1 MARVHT
7 LARKEKILLLTKRRR
22 FVRLCFVGCVY
33 IGVVLLGLVGE
44 LVAGSNSNRPAFNTA
59 TSIAENGDRHRI
71 KRSIT
76 LEEDQK
82 NCTPRSVDNFPGN
95 LMSLQDTK
103 DGGVFIH
110 ILLSLYLFG
119 ALALVCDDYFVPSCE
134 HICTGLKLQ
143 EDVAGAT
150 FMAAGSSTPELFTSV
165 VGVFIAESDVGVGTI
180 VGSAVFNILFIIA
193 VCGLFAGMVVQLTWW
208 PFFRDLVFY
217 LFSVLA
223 LILVI
228 YDGEVDWYEALIM
241 VMMYIVYIIV
251 MYFNPLL
258 EKSAISAVKA
268 FQDKHQISKGSKT
281 AETQPLLR
289 DETLSTSNSL
299 ASRSEETGFGGEE
312 TGLGEDIVEEDL
324 RKVEEINQ
332 DKDDEYESP
341 WEIPVG
347 FPSRIF
353 WVAMLPVKAMLY
365 ITVPDCR
372 KPGIWR
378 KLFLLTFVSSIIWV
392 AIFSYLMVW
401 MVTIAGDALEIP
413 DTVMGLT
420 FLAAGT
426 SVTDCL
432 ASLLVAR
439 DGLGD
444 MAVSN
449 SIGSNIF
456 DILMCL
462 GFPWLLETLIVNT
475 GESLVISSAGLTY
488 SSIILLSTVAFLLI
502 SILINKWQVDKKL
515 GLIFLSVYV
524 IVISISC
531 LFELNIFGDFNDPVC
546 PR

>member
-1 MARVHT
+1 MCR
-7 LARKEKILLLTKRRR
+7 
-22 FVRLCFVGCVY
+22 
-33 IGVVLLGLVGE
+33 E
-44 LVAGSNSNRPAFNTA
+44 LVISSNSNLPAFNTA

-76 LEEDQK
+76 LEEEQK

-119 ALALVCDDYFVPSCE
+119 ALAIICDDYFVPSCE

-150 FMAAGSSTPELFTSV
+150 FMAAGSSTPEFFTSV
-165 VGVFIAESDVGVGTI
+165 VGVFIAQSDVGVGTI

-193 VCGLFAGMVVQLTWW
+193 ICGLFAGMAVQLTWW
-208 PFFRDLVFY
+208 PLFRDLVFY
-217 LFSVLA
+217 LLSVLA

-228 YDGEVDWYEALIM
+228 YDGEVHWYEALIM
-241 VMMYIVYIIV
+241 VIMYIVYIIV
-251 MYFNPLL
+251 MYFNPRL
-258 EKSAISAVKA
+258 EKRAISAIKA
-268 FQDKHQISKGSKT
+268 FQDKHPTSNGSKTEST

-289 DETLSTSNSL
+289 DDTVSASNSL
-299 ASRSEETGFGGEE
+299 ASRSEETGFCGEV
-312 TGLGEDIVEEDL
+312 TGLSEDIVDKDI

-341 WEIPVG
+341 WAIPVG

-353 WVAMLPVKAMLY
+353 WVAMLPVKVLLY

-378 KLFLLTFVSSIIWV
+378 KLFLLTFLSSIIWV

-426 SVTDCL
+426 SVPDCL

-475 GESLVISSAGLTY
+475 GERVVISSAGLTY

-502 SILINKWQVDKKL
+502 SIFINKWQVDKKL

-524 IVISISC
+524 IVVSISC

-546 PR
+546 SR